1 MTTIYQGEVRDLV
14 FAVSSASGQPQDLAG
29 ASVVWRLQ
37 RSQSGSGSGNGP
49 GGDSQSEVLQK
60 SATVSNTTL
69 GQAVVALDSDDT
81 DLAPGT
87 YWHELRVSL
96 GGAVATVFQ
105 GRLTVARSLFS

>member
-14 FAVSSASGQPQDLAG
+14 FTVSSASGQPQDLTG

-37 RSQSGSGSGNGP
+37 LSQQ
-49 GGDSQSEVLQK
+49 GDDVTQK
-60 SATVSNTTL
+60 TATVSNTTV
-69 GQAVVALDSDDT
+69 GQVVVALTAEDT